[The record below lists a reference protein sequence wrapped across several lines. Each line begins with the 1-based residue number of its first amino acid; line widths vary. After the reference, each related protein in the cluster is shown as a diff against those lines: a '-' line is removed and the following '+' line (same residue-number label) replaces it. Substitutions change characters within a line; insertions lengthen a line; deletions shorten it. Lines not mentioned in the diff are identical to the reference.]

1 MLTQAYGPCKV
12 SDKCAKKI
20 QRQKQTIDPSPVQST
35 RPPPSTESPGHPAPV
50 IETGDPTVEDR
61 VVVLPRRQLTQPNAE
76 TSSIRTQTDDTPTS
90 SVGKDLAA
98 SIRAQKEVDI
108 PEAISIAHSVAGEE
122 RDGVQCE
129 NDLQA
134 MEDYS
139 LLDISELEK
148 GFSSGEEET
157 AVEESDSPREN
168 KVDNVC
174 NRATAVVSNDVQ
186 PITRKGKVNSVVL
199 SC

>member
-1 MLTQAYGPCKV
+1 M
-12 SDKCAKKI
+12 
-20 QRQKQTIDPSPVQST
+20 
-35 RPPPSTESPGHPAPV
+35 
-50 IETGDPTVEDR
+50 
-61 VVVLPRRQLTQPNAE
+61 VLPRRQLTQSNAE
-76 TSSIRTQTDDTPTS
+76 TIKTQTDDTPTS

-98 SIRAQKEVDI
+98 SVRAPKEVDI
-108 PEAISIAHSVAGEE
+108 PEAISIEHSVAGEA

-134 MEDYS
+134 VEDYS

-168 KVDNVC
+168 NVDNVC
-174 NRATAVVSNDVQ
+174 NRATAVVSSNDMQ
-186 PITRKGKVNSVVL
+186 PITKKGKVNSVVL